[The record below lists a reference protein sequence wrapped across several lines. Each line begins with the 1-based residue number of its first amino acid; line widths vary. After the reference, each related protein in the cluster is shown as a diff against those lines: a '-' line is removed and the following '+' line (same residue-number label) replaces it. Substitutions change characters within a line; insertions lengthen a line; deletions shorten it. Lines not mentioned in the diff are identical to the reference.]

1 MVIPG
6 LRRTILI
13 MTTSLLQETITL
25 IQAQQVAGQEII
37 LTNHIIMALA
47 ERYRLDLVVGNII
60 RIVVAIKYMSPKDR
74 IRMIFL

>member
-1 MVIPG
+1 
-6 LRRTILI
+6 